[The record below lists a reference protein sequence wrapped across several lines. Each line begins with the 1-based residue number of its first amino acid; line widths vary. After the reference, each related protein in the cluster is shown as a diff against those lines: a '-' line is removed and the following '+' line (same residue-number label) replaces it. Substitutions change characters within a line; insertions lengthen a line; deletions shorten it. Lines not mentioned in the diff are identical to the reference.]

1 MSAAGADRKFDS
13 GPLGVNVM
21 NNYGLATADRVTH
34 VKIVA
39 VALITC
45 VAIVS
50 AGKAARQDLSDTNA
64 RVEARA
70 QTIAADKSVLWTSVG
85 RIIR

>member
-1 MSAAGADRKFDS
+1 
-13 GPLGVNVM
+13 M
-21 NNYGLATADRVTH
+21 NNYRLATADRLTH

-45 VAIVS
+45 AAIVS
-50 AGKAARQDLSDTNA
+50 AGKAARQELSDANA

-70 QTIAADKSVLWTSVG
+70 QVIAADKTALWSSAG

>member
-1 MSAAGADRKFDS
+1 MSAMVIHVILACLLDVGSSPDSDR
-13 GPLGVNVM
+13 
-21 NNYGLATADRVTH
+21 TH

-39 VALITC
+39 VALIAC

-70 QTIAADKSVLWTSVG
+70 QMIAADKSVLWTSVG
-85 RIIR
+85 HIIR

>member
-1 MSAAGADRKFDS
+1 
-13 GPLGVNVM
+13 M
-21 NNYGLATADRVTH
+21 NNYGLATADRLTH
-34 VKIVA
+34 VRIVA

-50 AGKAARQDLSDTNA
+50 AGKAVRQDLSDTNA

-70 QTIAADKSVLWTSVG
+70 QMIAADKSVLWTSVAALFADPSSAC
-85 RIIR
+85 RLCAD

>member
-1 MSAAGADRKFDS
+1 
-13 GPLGVNVM
+13 M
-21 NNYGLATADRVTH
+21 NNYGLATADRLTH

-39 VALITC
+39 VALIAC

-70 QTIAADKSVLWTSVG
+70 QMIADKSVLWTSVG

>member
-1 MSAAGADRKFDS
+1 
-13 GPLGVNVM
+13 M
-21 NNYGLATADRVTH
+21 NNYGLATADRLTH

-45 VAIVS
+45 VVIVS
-50 AGKAARQDLSDTNA
+50 AGKAARQELSDSNA
-64 RVEARA
+64 RVEAR
-70 QTIAADKSVLWTSVG
+70 TPVIAEKSVRWTGVD

>member
-1 MSAAGADRKFDS
+1 
-13 GPLGVNVM
+13 M
-21 NNYGLATADRVTH
+21 NNYGLATADRLTH

-39 VALITC
+39 VALIAC

-64 RVEARA
+64 RAEARA
-70 QTIAADKSVLWTSVG
+70 QMIADKSVLWTSVG